1 MNLIARYKSLTIQT
15 RSAIWFAASSCVLQ
29 GINFISLPF
38 FTRLMS
44 VEQYGIVASY
54 GAWVTVITVFATLN
68 IQAGAFNS
76 GITINSERKDEYTS
90 SMQGLLF
97 VLCFAVFVVTFG
109 FATAI
114 YNFFDL
120 PLVFIALMFVQI
132 LATGLFSLFSAR
144 ERYDYKYHTLL
155 LFTLL
160 YAVLSV
166 GIPLV
171 GVYFCPDENQKALVK
186 VVGTIIGMA
195 IVGVI
200 VLASTQKKKPC
211 LFNKEFWKFAI
222 CFTVP
227 LVPHYLSMIILGQS
241 DRIIISSICGE
252 SAVAIYTVA
261 YQIGTALTVVSG
273 ALNSSIVPWQYQKIK
288 AGDYRGLKKKLNQYV
303 VLVVIIAVVLAL
315 FSPEL
320 MTIAAPASYQDA
332 VYVIPP
338 VVAGIVFTFVYNILS
353 NYEFYYM
360 ANKAISVASVIAAV
374 LNIILNFVLIPQYGF
389 IIAAYTTLF
398 CYAALALFH
407 TLFALYVVRKEVG
420 KVTAKE
426 FFSPTSIWAVCLMG
440 TVCILATIAV
450 FDYLVIRLIL
460 SGLGII
466 ACFVMRKRGFM
477 GKARAKE

>member
-1 MNLIARYKSLTIQT
+1 MNLLERYKLLSVQT

-44 VEQYGIVASY
+44 VEQYGIVAAY

-76 GITINSERKDEYTS
+76 GITINSEKKDEYSS
-90 SMQGLLF
+90 SMQGLLL
-97 VLCFAVFVVTFG
+97 VLCVVVFIATFG
-109 FATAI
+109 FAAVI

-120 PLVFIALMFVQI
+120 PLIFIALMFVQI
-132 LATGLFSLFSAR
+132 LATGFFSLFSAR
-144 ERYDYKYHTLL
+144 ERYDYRYRTLL
-155 LFTLL
+155 FFTLL

-166 GIPLV
+166 GIPLL
-171 GVYFCPDENQKALVK
+171 GVYFCPNENQKAVIK
-186 VVGTIIGMA
+186 VVGTIVGMT
-195 IVGVI
+195 IVGLIILVY
-200 VLASTQKKKPC
+200 TQKKKPC
-211 LFNKEFWKFAI
+211 FFNKEFWKFAI

-227 LVPHYLSMIILGQS
+227 LVPHYLSMIVLGQS
-241 DRIIISSICGE
+241 DRIIISSLCGE
-252 SAVAIYTVA
+252 SAVAVYTVA
-261 YQIGTALTVVSG
+261 YQIGTALTVISG

-288 AGDYRGLKKKLNQYV
+288 ASDYRGLKKKLNQYV
-303 VLVVIIAVVLAL
+303 VLVVIIAVILSL

-320 MTIAAPASYQDA
+320 MLIAAPASYQDA

-338 VVAGIVFTFVYNILS
+338 VIAGIVFTFVYNVLS

-374 LNIILNFVLIPQYGF
+374 LNIVLNFALIPQYGF
-389 IIAAYTTLF
+389 MVAAYTTLF

-407 TLFALYVVRKEVG
+407 TLFALYVVRKKVG

-426 FFSPTSIWAVCLMG
+426 FFSPASIWAVCLVG
-440 TVCILATIAV
+440 TVFILATIV
-450 FDYLVIRLIL
+450 IFDYLVIRLIL
-460 SGLGII
+460 ISIGII
-466 ACFVMRKRGFM
+466 TCFVARK
-477 GKARAKE
+477 KALWKSEC